1 MQPDAAH
8 GRCPDGVARRVL
20 LVDDHPSF
28 RRSARALLA
37 EEGFEVVAEAE
48 DGAAALELAAD
59 RDPELVLLDIQLPDL
74 DGFEVA
80 LRLLE
85 RHPGL
90 AIVLVSTRERS
101 DYGSLIEQ
109 SGARGF
115 VSKIDL
121 AGAVL
126 DALLA

>member
-1 MQPDAAH
+1 MQPDAAR

-48 DGAAALELAAD
+48 DGAAALDLAAD

-80 LRLLE
+80 SRLLE